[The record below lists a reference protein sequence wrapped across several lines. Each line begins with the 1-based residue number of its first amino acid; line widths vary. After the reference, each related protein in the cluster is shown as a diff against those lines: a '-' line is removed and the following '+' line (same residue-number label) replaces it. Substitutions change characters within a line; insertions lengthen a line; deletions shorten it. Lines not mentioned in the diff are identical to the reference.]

1 QHYPLSLHDALPIL
15 QTIHAPE
22 NLWTLEALNENWL
35 PAQKPLQDFL
45 QWLDYTLLKMWNV
58 NKRVFLEMVKLG
70 TGIYKAGW
78 LYEKRPI
85 FTYNDAGNR
94 VRADRMVSRP
104 IVDHVRL
111 ADFLIPSYGYAIQP
125 DEQGGAPLVAE

>member
-78 LYEKRPI
+78 LYEKRPRSEEH
-85 FTYNDAGNR
+85 TSELQ
-94 VRADRMVSRP
+94 SR
-104 IVDHVRL
+104 
-111 ADFLIPSYGYAIQP
+111 GQ
-125 DEQGGAPLVAE
+125 